1 MADPMFEPRSF
12 QPVYADKP
20 QPADDE
26 SLDASEAW
34 DAIRSS
40 AVVHRVRWHTG
51 LSQAEFAQAF
61 RIDPEH
67 LRALERGSVQP
78 DGALVAYLTVIDH
91 APEFVRAALQG
102 C

>member
-12 QPVYADKP
+12 QPYFPDTP
-20 QPADDE
+20 QTADDE
-26 SLDASEAW
+26 WLDASEVL

-40 AVVHRVRWHTG
+40 AVIQRVRWHTG
-51 LSQAEFAQAF
+51 LTQAEFAEAF

-78 DGALVAYLTVIDH
+78 DGALVAYLTVIDR
-91 APEFVRAALQG
+91 APEFVREALQT